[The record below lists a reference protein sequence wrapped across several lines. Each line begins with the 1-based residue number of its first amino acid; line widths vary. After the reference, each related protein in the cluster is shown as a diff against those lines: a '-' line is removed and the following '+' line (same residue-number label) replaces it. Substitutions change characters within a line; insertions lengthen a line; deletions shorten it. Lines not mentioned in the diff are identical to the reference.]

1 MKKPRHKYLERL
13 VHKHMPVALLG
24 EAGVVAFLD
33 ALDDAFQAMER
44 DKQLTEHAFTVS
56 EREYQEALRQ
66 IERENREKRRNVE
79 QLEVALRGLL
89 RDVAPREATNDLNHS
104 VDLLRQVIERGKMG

>member
-1 MKKPRHKYLERL
+1 MPRHKHLERL
-13 VHKHMPVALLG
+13 AHKHLTPALT
-24 EAGVVAFLD
+24 ADTGVTAFLD
-33 ALDDAFQAMER
+33 ALNVAFQAMER

-56 EREYQEALRQ
+56 EREYQDALRQ

-89 RDVAPREATNDLNHS
+89 SDAVPGETTTDLNHS
-104 VDLLRQVIERGKMG
+104 LDLLRQVIQRNRMT